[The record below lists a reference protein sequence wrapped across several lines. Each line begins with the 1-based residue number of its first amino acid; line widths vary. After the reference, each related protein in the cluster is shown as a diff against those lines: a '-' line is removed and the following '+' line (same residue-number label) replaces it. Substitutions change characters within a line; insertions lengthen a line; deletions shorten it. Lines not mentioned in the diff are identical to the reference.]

1 MIPSRCNLDINK
13 SAYLPKFYLDIYRD
27 MSNTGRNKKLASFNC
42 DEELWSAFMRRC
54 QEQGTTATA
63 TLTQFIQL
71 YLDGKL
77 DNLDADMLGD
87 SFDER
92 IRASVDKY
100 LEKEL
105 PSHLDNCLA
114 TQQDKQLYSTVVALW
129 EKIGSLEARL
139 STTNARTY
147 PNKTNPPKNRE
158 FWFIQDRARYL
169 GVTINA
175 NQRLQIEMFANANY
189 QERHGQLPRRQPY
202 RGTQAF
208 AYPVADVDILDNT
221 IKGVVKQG

>member
-1 MIPSRCNLDINK
+1 
-13 SAYLPKFYLDIYRD
+13 

-42 DEELWSAFMRRC
+42 DEELWSAFMQRC

-63 TLTQFIQL
+63 TLTSFIQL

-77 DNLDADMLGD
+77 DNLDADMMGD
-87 SFDER
+87 RFEQR

-100 LEKEL
+100 LEQRL
-105 PSHLDNCLA
+105 PSHLDKYLA
-114 TQQDKQLYSTVVALW
+114 TNQDKQLYSTVVSLS

-139 STTNARTY
+139 STTNAHTY

-158 FWFIQDRARYL
+158 FWFTQDRARYL
-169 GVTINA
+169 GLTISA
-175 NQRLQIEMFANANY
+175 NQRIKIEMFANDAY
-189 QERHGQLPRRQPY
+189 RHRHGKPPAMQLY
-202 RGTQAF
+202 RGSQAF
-208 AYPVADVDILDNT
+208 AYPAADLDILDNT

>member
-1 MIPSRCNLDINK
+1 
-13 SAYLPKFYLDIYRD
+13 

-42 DEELWSAFMRRC
+42 DEGLWGEFIRRC

-63 TLTQFIQL
+63 TLTQFIEL

-87 SFDER
+87 AFGGSRSDHRFAER
-92 IRASVDKY
+92 IRAIVDEY
-100 LEKEL
+100 LQQHL
-105 PSHLDNCLA
+105 PSHLDKYLA
-114 TQQDKQLYSTVVALW
+114 TNQDKQLYSTVIALS

-147 PNKTNPPKNRE
+147 PNKTNPSKERE

-169 GVTINA
+169 GVSINA
-175 NQRLQIEMFANANY
+175 DQRLKIEMFANANY
-189 QERHGQLPRRQPY
+189 QERHGQLPKRQPY
-202 RGTQAF
+202 RGNQAF
-208 AYPVADVDILDNT
+208 AYPAADVDILDAN
-221 IKGVVKQG
+221 IRGVVKQG

>member
-1 MIPSRCNLDINK
+1 
-13 SAYLPKFYLDIYRD
+13 

-42 DEELWSAFMRRC
+42 DEELWSAFIRRC
-54 QEQGTTATA
+54 QEEGTTATA

-77 DNLDADMLGD
+77 DNLNADMLGD
-87 SFDER
+87 SFDQR
-92 IRASVDKY
+92 IRENIDEY
-100 LEKEL
+100 LKKQL
-105 PSHLDNCLA
+105 PSHLDKYLA
-114 TQQDKQLYSTVVALW
+114 TGQDKQLYSTVVTLS

-139 STTNARTY
+139 STTNTRTY

-175 NQRLQIEMFANANY
+175 DQRLKIEMFANANY
-189 QERHGQLPRRQPY
+189 QERHGQLPKRQPY
-202 RGTQAF
+202 RGNQAF
-208 AYPVADVDILDNT
+208 AYPTADLDILDNT

>member
-1 MIPSRCNLDINK
+1 
-13 SAYLPKFYLDIYRD
+13 

-77 DNLDADMLGD
+77 DKLDVDMLGAR
-87 SFDER
+87 FDQR
-92 IRASVDKY
+92 IRASVDEY
-100 LEKEL
+100 LEKQL
-105 PSHLDNCLA
+105 PSYLDKYLA
-114 TQQDKQLYSTVVALW
+114 TQQDKQLYSTVIALS

-147 PNKTNPPKNRE
+147 PNKTSPPKERE
-158 FWFIQDRARYL
+158 FWFIQDRAKYL

-175 NQRLQIEMFANANY
+175 DQRLKIEMFANVNY
-189 QERHGQLPRRQPY
+189 QERHGQLPKRQPY
-202 RGTQAF
+202 RGNQAF
-208 AYPVADVDILDNT
+208 AYPVADVDILDAN
-221 IKGVVKQG
+221 IRGVVKQG

>member
-1 MIPSRCNLDINK
+1 
-13 SAYLPKFYLDIYRD
+13 

-42 DEELWSAFMRRC
+42 DEELWSAFMSRC

-63 TLTQFIQL
+63 TLTQFIEL

-77 DNLDADMLGD
+77 DNLDADMMGD
-87 SFDER
+87 RFDER
-92 IRASVDKY
+92 IKASVDEY
-100 LEKEL
+100 LGKQL
-105 PSHLDNCLA
+105 PSHLDKYLA
-114 TQQDKQLYSTVVALW
+114 TNQGNSRELYSTVIALS

-147 PNKTNPPKNRE
+147 PNKTSPPKNRE

-175 NQRLQIEMFANANY
+175 DQRLKIEMFANANY
-189 QERHGQLPRRQPY
+189 QERHGQLPKRQPY
-202 RGTQAF
+202 RGNQAF
-208 AYPVADVDILDNT
+208 AYPAADLDILDNT

>member
-1 MIPSRCNLDINK
+1 
-13 SAYLPKFYLDIYRD
+13 

-87 SFDER
+87 SFDQR
-92 IRASVDKY
+92 IRENVDEYLREASAVTLDKY
-100 LEKEL
+100 
-105 PSHLDNCLA
+105 LA
-114 TQQDKQLYSTVVALW
+114 TQQDKQLYSTVVALS

-139 STTNARTY
+139 STTIARTY
-147 PNKTNPPKNRE
+147 PNKTSPPKERE

-175 NQRLQIEMFANANY
+175 DQRLKIEMFANANY
-189 QERHGQLPRRQPY
+189 QERHGQLPKRQPY
-202 RGTQAF
+202 RGNQAF
-208 AYPVADVDILDNT
+208 AYPAADVDILDANIRGVT
-221 IKGVVKQG
+221 KGR

>member
-1 MIPSRCNLDINK
+1 
-13 SAYLPKFYLDIYRD
+13 

-42 DEELWSAFMRRC
+42 DEELWSAFMQRC

-63 TLTQFIQL
+63 TLTQFIEL

-77 DNLDADMLGD
+77 DDNLDADMMGD
-87 SFDER
+87 RFDER
-92 IRASVDKY
+92 IRKNVDEY
-100 LEKEL
+100 LKKQL
-105 PSHLDNCLA
+105 PSHLDKYLA
-114 TQQDKQLYSTVVALW
+114 TGQDKQLYSTVIALS

-139 STTNARTY
+139 STTLGRTY
-147 PNKTNPPKNRE
+147 PNKTNPPKARE

-175 NQRLQIEMFANANY
+175 DQRLKIEMFANANY
-189 QERHGQLPRRQPY
+189 QERHGQLPKRQPY
-202 RGTQAF
+202 RGNQAF
-208 AYPVADVDILDNT
+208 AYPAADLDILDNT

>member
-1 MIPSRCNLDINK
+1 
-13 SAYLPKFYLDIYRD
+13 

-77 DNLDADMLGD
+77 DDDFDADMLGD
-87 SFDER
+87 AFGGSRSDHRFDKR
-92 IRASVDKY
+92 IRENVDEY
-100 LEKEL
+100 LKKQL
-105 PSHLDNCLA
+105 PSHLDKYLA
-114 TQQDKQLYSTVVALW
+114 TGQDKQLYSSVIALS

-147 PNKTNPPKNRE
+147 PNKTNPPKERE

-169 GVTINA
+169 GITINA
-175 NQRLQIEMFANANY
+175 DQRLKIEMFANANY
-189 QERHGQLPRRQPY
+189 QERHGQLPKRQPY
-202 RGTQAF
+202 RGNQAF
-208 AYPVADVDILDNT
+208 AYPAADLDILDNT

>member
-1 MIPSRCNLDINK
+1 
-13 SAYLPKFYLDIYRD
+13 
-27 MSNTGRNKKLASFNC
+27 
-42 DEELWSAFMRRC
+42 MRRC

-63 TLTQFIQL
+63 TLTQFIEL

-77 DNLDADMLGD
+77 DDNLDADMFGD
-87 SFDER
+87 AFGGTLYDHASQTRSDHRFDKR
-92 IRASVDKY
+92 IRARVDEYLGQHLASHLDKY
-100 LEKEL
+100 LAR
-105 PSHLDNCLA
+105 N
-114 TQQDKQLYSTVVALW
+114 QDKQLYSSVVALS

-147 PNKTNPPKNRE
+147 PQKTNPSKERE

-175 NQRLQIEMFANANY
+175 DQRLKIEMFANANY
-189 QERHGQLPRRQPY
+189 QERHGQLPKRQPY
-202 RGTQAF
+202 RGNQAF
-208 AYPVADVDILDNT
+208 AYPVADIDILDNT

>member
-1 MIPSRCNLDINK
+1 
-13 SAYLPKFYLDIYRD
+13 

-42 DEELWSAFMRRC
+42 DEALWTSFMQRC

-63 TLTQFIQL
+63 TLTQFIRL

-77 DNLDADMLGD
+77 DKLDADMLGAR
-87 SFDER
+87 FDER
-92 IRASVDKY
+92 VKASVDEY
-100 LEKEL
+100 LGQHL
-105 PSHLDNCLA
+105 ASHLDKYLV
-114 TQQDKQLYSTVVALW
+114 TGQDKQLYSIVIALS

-139 STTNARTY
+139 STPNARTY
-147 PNKTNPPKNRE
+147 PNKTNPPKERE

-175 NQRLQIEMFANANY
+175 DQRLKIEMFAIANY
-189 QERHGQLPRRQPY
+189 EERHRQLPKRQPY

-208 AYPVADVDILDNT
+208 AYPAADLDILDKT
-221 IKGVVKQG
+221 IKGVVKSG